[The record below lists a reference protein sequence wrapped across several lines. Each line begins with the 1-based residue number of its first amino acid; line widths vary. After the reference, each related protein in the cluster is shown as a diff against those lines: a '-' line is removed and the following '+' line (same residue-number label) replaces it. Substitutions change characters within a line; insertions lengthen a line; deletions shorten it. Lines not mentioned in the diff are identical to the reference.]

1 MKTLQRFALTA
12 ALAAISAPALAH
24 DIVLVPQGQSLVVR
38 YGHPKDWQPMEKRRL
53 IELVA
58 LDGAAAPRDLEGE
71 IKPRGLDFVIS
82 RVVHTPGQAVLL
94 AARYDNGLWAR
105 LPKVGEAKQVVRNT
119 TRVMLPQAESVTN
132 NLKFAKALMPA
143 AADTETYKRT
153 LGHLLELVPQ
163 ANPAA
168 LKSGE
173 MLPVLVLY
181 QGKPLAG
188 AGIELGNMVDA
199 MAEAQIKRYVT
210 GADGIA
216 QVPLRAKGIQMLG
229 VDHEQLNDGT
239 LGAAA
244 KAVGADKFVLVATY
258 TFVR

>member
-1 MKTLQRFALTA
+1 MKTLQQL
-12 ALAAISAPALAH
+12 ALAAALVAANAPALAH
-24 DIVLVPQGQSLVVR
+24 DILLVPQGPGLVVR
-38 YGHPKDWQPMEKRRL
+38 YGHPADWQPMEKRRL

-58 LDGAAAPRDLEGE
+58 LEGSAAPRDLEAE
-71 IKPRGLDFVIS
+71 IKPRGLDFVIAK
-82 RVVHTPGQAVLL
+82 VAHTPGQALLL

-105 LPKVGEAKQVVRNT
+105 LPKVGEAKPVARNT

-143 AADTETYKRT
+143 AADTDTYKRT
-153 LGHLLELVPQ
+153 VGHLLELVPQ
-163 ANPAA
+163 ANPAGVKA
-168 LKSGE
+168 GA

-181 QGKPLAG
+181 MGKPLAG
-188 AGIELGNMVDA
+188 AGIELGDTAKAVD
-199 MAEAQIKRYVT
+199 EDKIKRYVT

-216 QVPLRAKGIQMLG
+216 QVPLRANGIHMLG